1 MPPGLKPAL
10 WQAAKI
16 AVPVLSSVLAL
27 VIVGQFIDWRAALDD
42 ALRAPPWAMAA
53 GVALIWLQLSLCGL
67 RLRLLA
73 LSFGAEMPLRAAT
86 SVWSLSYLGGLVLPT
101 SVGSELVKGAALL
114 GWTRLPV
121 TIIGLLALE
130 RLAAILALLLLVL
143 IAAPLAAWRIG
154 SEYTLPLG
162 MLCALAFAAICFGL
176 AMRQRAAAG
185 LRWLLTACRVPVGV
199 VDKLVAAV
207 GAPWRVVG
215 LSLAI
220 HLMTLIVIG
229 LLLFGFSSPS
239 PLLEAALGGTAGD
252 FCFSA
257 ADLGRRLWRSRRRVH
272 FGPRPDGCR
281 RLPSRRR
288 GARVVGRSGNGGAD
302 SGGDGRSVV
311 ARKSSEARSART
323 VSLAKLGLSGWR
335 SCDSPSLAQ
344 APGRPRR
351 AGKAYSS
358 KVEDTT
364 FGLVP
369 SSDLW
374 RGFGPST
381 SSGVSR

>member
-154 SEYTLPLG
+154 SEYALPLG

-207 GAPWRVVG
+207 GAAPLGRVVG

-229 LLLFGFSSPS
+229 LLLFGFSSRS
-239 PLLEAALGGTAGD
+239 PLLEAALGGPLVTFA
-252 FCFSA
+252 S
-257 ADLGRRLWRSRRRVH
+257 L
-272 FGPRPDGCR
+272 
-281 RLPSRRR
+281 LPIS
-288 GARVVGRSGNGGAD
+288 VG
-302 SGGDGRSVV
+302 
-311 ARKSSEARSART
+311 
-323 VSLAKLGLSGWR
+323 
-335 SCDSPSLAQ
+335 
-344 APGRPRR
+344 
-351 AGKAYSS
+351 
-358 KVEDTT
+358 
-364 FGLVP
+364 
-369 SSDLW
+369 
-374 RGFGPST
+374 GFGVREGAFILVLGPM
-381 SSGVSR
+381 GVDASQAVGVALAWWGVQVLAGLTAAATAAAWLLASRQKRVQRELSA